1 MEIPADS
8 LTRIK
13 QKTIVQQVM
22 EQIKDFVASGTLKP
36 GDRLPT
42 EIELARIFGVSRSS
56 IREALK
62 IFSYLGVFDS
72 LPKRGTV
79 LCDHS
84 SISNEALT
92 WTFLLG
98 EKDFDDLIELRKA
111 IEQEAWLTLLEM
123 RARDREATEPAV
135 ERLRAVTLQ
144 MKKAVEDKDIN
155 ALELADYSFHQTVID
170 ATQNN
175 QYINLFKTLKAFT
188 LEEIRK
194 SNIYRNFSKLIY
206 IEHMQIQK
214 AFEKGDAMKLLSL
227 FRTHI
232 NKTKKNVEA
241 AVYSK
246 QQHSGAGSLSAISA
260 GSLQTHQ

>member
-1 MEIPADS
+1 MLDTSSNPP
-8 LTRIK
+8 TRIR

-22 EQIKDFVASGTLKP
+22 EQIKDFVASGALKP

-42 EIELARIFGVSRSS
+42 EIDLAKSFGVSRSS
-56 IREALK
+56 IREAIK

-72 LPKRGTV
+72 QTKRGTV

-111 IEQEAWLTLLEM
+111 IEQEAWLLLCE
-123 RARDREATEPAV
+123 RRSKDKEGTQPIIVSLETEILKMKQAV
-135 ERLRAVTLQ
+135 AE
-144 MKKAVEDKDIN
+144 KDI
-155 ALELADYSFHQTVID
+155 AVLENADYNFHQIVID
-170 ATQNN
+170 ASENE
-175 QYINLFKTLKAFT
+175 QYIKLFRTLKAFT

-194 SNIYRNFSKLIY
+194 SNIYRNMTKAIY
-206 IEHMQIQK
+206 TEHLQMLK
-214 AFEKGDAMKLLSL
+214 AFDLGDSERLLTL

-232 NKTKKNVEA
+232 RKTKKNVEA
-241 AVYSK
+241 FVYARK
-246 QQHSGAGSLSAISA
+246 ME
-260 GSLQTHQ
+260 

>member
-1 MEIPADS
+1 MIDIASNPQP
-8 LTRIK
+8 RIR

-22 EQIKDFVASGTLKP
+22 EQMKDFVASGALKP

-42 EIELARIFGVSRSS
+42 EIELAKSFGVSRSS

-72 LPKRGTV
+72 QTKRGTI

-111 IEQEAWLTLLEM
+111 IEQEAWLMLCEI
-123 RARDREATEPAV
+123 RAKDRAETQPIIDALKAEV
-135 ERLRAVTLQ
+135 LK
-144 MKKAVEDKDIN
+144 MKKAVAERDIELLEN
-155 ALELADYSFHQTVID
+155 ARLQLPPAGHRRLQERAVQSSFSR
-170 ATQNN
+170 
-175 QYINLFKTLKAFT
+175 TLKSFT

-194 SNIYRNFSKLIY
+194 SNIYRNMSKLIY
-206 IEHMQIQK
+206 TEHMQIL
-214 AFEKGDAMKLLSL
+214 KGPSRPAIRRKLLSL

-232 NKTKKNVEA
+232 RKTKKNVEA
-241 AVYSK
+241 FVLC
-246 QQHSGAGSLSAISA
+246 QEDGL
-260 GSLQTHQ
+260 TR

>member
-1 MEIPADS
+1 MLEISTDS

-42 EIELARIFGVSRSS
+42 EVELAKVFGVSRSS
-56 IREALK
+56 IREAIK
-62 IFSYLGVFDS
+62 IFSYLGVFES
-72 LPKRGTV
+72 QTKRGTI

-111 IEQEAWLTLLEM
+111 IEQEAWLMLLET
-123 RARDREATEPAV
+123 RDKNEEWTGRIIAQLKAEV
-135 ERLRAVTLQ
+135 LQ
-144 MKKAVEDKDIN
+144 MKKAVAEKDIG
-155 ALELADYSFHQTVID
+155 ALEIADYGFHQTVID
-170 ATQNN
+170 SSRND
-175 QYINLFKTLKAFT
+175 QYIKLFQTLKAFT

-206 IEHMQIQK
+206 IEHMQILK
-214 AFEKGDAMKLLSL
+214 AFEKGDAGKLLTL

-232 NKTKKNVEA
+232 KKTKKNVEA
-241 AVYSK
+241 LVYAK
-246 QQHSGAGSLSAISA
+246 KLP
-260 GSLQTHQ
+260 